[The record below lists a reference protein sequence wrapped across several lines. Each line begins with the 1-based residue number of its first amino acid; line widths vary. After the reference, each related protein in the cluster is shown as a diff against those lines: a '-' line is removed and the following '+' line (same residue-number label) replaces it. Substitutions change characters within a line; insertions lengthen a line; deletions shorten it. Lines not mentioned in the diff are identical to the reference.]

1 MRFCVGV
8 FTGIIIAAI
17 AAALIYYFGFL
28 RNDPDLQ
35 RKNARQIEEKW
46 EKTKATGDKAV
57 DTIKSVAPPEE
68 KDK

>member
-46 EKTKATGDKAV
+46 KKTKATGDKAV

-68 KDK
+68 KDE